1 MQLALSFNFW
11 KNGLEAKN
19 TISTYSNKIYKIFSQ
34 VPEEERIL
42 LLFFK
47 RITLNFFSFLTLL
60 PLSCLYILF
69 YSAINKKKH
78 SFKKQNV
85 KYKTPTRPI
94 HDIFNFFFFIILRN
108 QRNKPLKENLK
119 KIAFYSSMEKKVI
132 ITYQKIVPSL
142 L

>member
-47 RITLNFFSFLTLL
+47 RITLNFFLFLTLL
-60 PLSCLYILF
+60 PLSCCLYILF

-78 SFKKQNV
+78 SFKK
-85 KYKTPTRPI
+85 
-94 HDIFNFFFFIILRN
+94 
-108 QRNKPLKENLK
+108 K
-119 KIAFYSSMEKKVI
+119 KCEI
-132 ITYQKIVPSL
+132 
-142 L
+142 

>member
-47 RITLNFFSFLTLL
+47 RIILNFFSFLTLL
-60 PLSCLYILF
+60 PLSPAAYI
-69 YSAINKKKH
+69 
-78 SFKKQNV
+78 
-85 KYKTPTRPI
+85 
-94 HDIFNFFFFIILRN
+94 FFF
-108 QRNKPLKENLK
+108 
-119 KIAFYSSMEKKVI
+119 
-132 ITYQKIVPSL
+132 TL